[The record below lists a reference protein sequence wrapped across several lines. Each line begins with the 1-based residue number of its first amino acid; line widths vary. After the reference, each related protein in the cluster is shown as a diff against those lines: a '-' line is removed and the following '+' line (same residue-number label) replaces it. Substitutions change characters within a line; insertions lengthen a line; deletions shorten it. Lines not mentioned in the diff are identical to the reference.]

1 MRIVGKKIILKLKKK
16 NIGNKKL
23 CNEIDR
29 LVTDLE
35 NFNPREKN
43 IRDIRKDADRV
54 HTDGFYF
61 FDINIHRTLIL
72 IEFDNNGE
80 ATIIWAGTHQEYEPT
95 FKNNKPTIEKW
106 LRNKGY
112 IE

>member
-1 MRIVGKKIILKLKKK
+1 MR
-16 NIGNKKL
+16 
-23 CNEIDR
+23 
-29 LVTDLE
+29 
-35 NFNPREKN
+35 
-43 IRDIRKDADRV
+43 DADRV

-72 IEFDNNGE
+72 IEFDDDGE
-80 ATIIWAGTHQEYEPT
+80 ATIIWAGTHQEYEST

-112 IE
+112 IK

>member
-1 MRIVGKKIILKLKKK
+1 MRIIGKKIILKLKKK

-54 HTDGFYF
+54 HTEGFYF

-72 IEFDNNGE
+72 IEFDDDGE
-80 ATIIWAGTHQEYEPT
+80 ATIIWAGTHQEYEST